1 MGKDAFGNGSEG
13 IQKRMAKITDALAGM
28 LRKLTPAE
36 GKPENYF
43 NSAIVVSG
51 GSGTRMGDT
60 GGVPKQLL
68 PLLGKPVIVHTVSA
82 FEESPIVNE
91 IILVAREEDIPAY
104 EQLKADYGWKKVV
117 KIVKGGDSRPES
129 VKNGFLAI
137 DDRSDYVMIHDGARC
152 LVTPD
157 IILRVARS
165 AVRYGAAIAAEAAT
179 ATVKQTDDKKAALI
193 KTTLDRDKI
202 MLAQTPQTFKTEIY
216 RAALYTTMEKGLFNG
231 GITDDAKLCEDVGFE
246 VWTVDVGPEN
256 RKITTPFDLKI
267 AELILRE
274 RNEVTVK

>member
-13 IQKRMAKITDALAGM
+13 LQKRMAKITDALAGM

-36 GKPENYF
+36 GKPDNYF
-43 NSAIVVSG
+43 NSAIIVSG

-91 IILVAREEDIPAY
+91 IILVAREEDIPVY

-117 KIVKGGDSRPES
+117 NIVKGGDSRPES

-216 RAALYTTMEKGLFNG
+216 RAALYTAMEKGMFNA

-246 VWTVDVGPEN
+246 VWTVDAGPEN

-274 RNEVTVK
+274 RNEVTVE

>member
-1 MGKDAFGNGSEG
+1 
-13 IQKRMAKITDALAGM
+13 MAKITDAIAGA

-36 GKPENYF
+36 GRPEHYF
-43 NSAIVVSG
+43 NSAVIVSG
-51 GSGTRMGDT
+51 GNGMRMGDT

-104 EQLKADYGWKKVV
+104 EQLRTDYGWKKVV

-137 DDRSDYVMIHDGARC
+137 DDKSDYVMIHDGARC

-193 KTTLDRDKI
+193 RTTLDREKI
-202 MLAQTPQTFKTEIY
+202 MLAQTPQTFRTEVY
-216 RAALYTTMEKGLFNG
+216 RAALYTTMEKGLFNA

-267 AELILRE
+267 AEMILRE
-274 RNEVTVK
+274 RNEVTVR